1 MSRDPSAALDRPLPW
16 ALAVLGAAL
25 LACGTVPR
33 PRPGADGRA
42 LPTFQ
47 DDLHTTANQVPR
59 FVMGA
64 RRAGC
69 DVKENDDHSFSA
81 KCKVGE
87 REIVVACL
95 QHGMILTR
103 GCLAGT
109 ETEVCRTV
117 WEGVLAKVDPS

>member
-1 MSRDPSAALDRPLPW
+1 MSRDPSA

-47 DDLHTTANQVPR
+47 DDLHTTANQVPPLHR
-59 FVMGA
+59 PMVRADCGV
-64 RRAGC
+64 RREG
-69 DVKENDDHSFSA
+69 EQTTTRSPLA

-87 REIVVACL
+87 ARRRGSLCL

-109 ETEVCRTV
+109 ETDVCRTV